1 MNPTHK
7 TVPASTRNTLYPLI
21 IWFCSHAPTIGTD
34 QTLSF
39 KVLLGAFAS
48 HQELSD
54 ALSDLEE
61 NWYLGLESDPG
72 WEEAVLAERPH
83 LFSVAVVDNDTSH
96 RRYR

>member
-7 TVPASTRNTLYPLI
+7 TVLANIRNILHLPI
-21 IWFCSHAPTIGTD
+21 IWSHAPTIGTD
-34 QTLSF
+34 KTLNF